1 MTMPVES
8 MSTPCAE
15 GIDIEPTSI
24 RGIHYTIVLYETA
37 LTGQTYPIGP
47 LSYRQ
52 YTLRTSSDLC

>member
-8 MSTPCAE
+8 MSTLRAE
-15 GIDIEPTSI
+15 GIDNEPTSI
-24 RGIHYTIVLYETA
+24 CGIDYAVVLHETA

-52 YTLRTSSDLC
+52 YTLRTSSNLC